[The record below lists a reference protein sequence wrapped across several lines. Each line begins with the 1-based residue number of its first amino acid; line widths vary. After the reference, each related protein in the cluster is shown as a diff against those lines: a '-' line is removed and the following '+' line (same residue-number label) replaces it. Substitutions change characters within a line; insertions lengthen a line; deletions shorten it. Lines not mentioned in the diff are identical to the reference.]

1 MRRFLRRL
9 FGAVLVAVAAALVVG
24 KLWLVSGG
32 PYLEALPLYPYCA
45 EAGAA
50 LQDGRPQDALELAE
64 AGGCDQEAVAARAEW
79 NRFGAVVG
87 RCAQGIWT
95 GRGEDGYGIGCAMAS
110 DLVVLGDVRDLIRQG
125 VTWIQGGQTDPVLVA
140 LSAAGVALTFTP
152 QIGAG
157 ASLFKS
163 ARRAGSIGE
172 PLARSVV
179 KLAGERAWKPLAG
192 MLGDAGR
199 IGRKLPIGRATKALA
214 YADDADDLAA
224 IARFV
229 EAAPNP
235 LLGLKWGGKGV
246 ARLADDGLYAQAALR
261 GPAGIQLALERGGKA
276 LLARQPLMVFAAKTL
291 YVNGDRLLPLVL
303 GVLAWPWVWG
313 IAAAIVLVGSVL
325 VASGRRRGLRRGS
338 REAVA

>member
-1 MRRFLRRL
+1 M
-9 FGAVLVAVAAALVVG
+9 ALVAVALALVVG
-24 KLWLVSGG
+24 KLWLASGG
-32 PYLEALPLYPYCA
+32 PYLEALPMYPYCA
-45 EAGAA
+45 ESSAA
-50 LQDGRPQDALELAE
+50 LAEGRHQDALELAE
-64 AGGCDQEAVAARAEW
+64 AGGCERESAAAQAEW

-110 DLVVLGDVRDLIRQG
+110 DLVVVGDVRDLVRQG
-125 VTWIQGGQTDPVLVA
+125 VIWIQGGQTDPVLIA

-163 ARRAGSIGE
+163 ARRAGSVGE
-172 PLARSVV
+172 PLAKSVA
-179 KLAGERAWKPLAG
+179 KLAGEQAWKPLAG

-229 EAAPNP
+229 EVAPNP

-246 ARLADDGLYAQAALR
+246 TRLVDEGVYAQAALR
-261 GPAGIQLALERGGKA
+261 GPAGIRLAVERGGKA

-303 GVLAWPWVWG
+303 GLLTWPWVWG
-313 IAAAIVLVGSVL
+313 VAVALALVGL
-325 VASGRRRGLRRGS
+325 VFVVWGRRGPRRNARTRAPTG
-338 REAVA
+338 VPT